1 MIKMITAA
9 LLLMALTVA
18 AATTIFAHESE
29 EEGDYR
35 LVVGFLNEPAYEGE
49 KNAVSIRVTKVIPE
63 EVAEEKDEG
72 HSHGDSMSVD
82 VNESGAVF
90 SSPGLTSGDNFEFDV
105 PDTLA
110 GLTIPF
116 YSSLDQNMTGV
127 IMVGES
133 GHEAM
138 DKGGEGEHEDEGGE
152 GEHEDEGGEDDS
164 NDRMMVNIRDSV
176 FEPAEVSVKPGSTIV
191 FMNNSAARPSVM
203 SGMAD
208 AGMVM
213 ESGERHEE
221 KTAPVEGLQ
230 DTLQVEVTY
239 VPSGASRT
247 MALHTVFGD
256 PGHYVADLIPT
267 SPGHY
272 RFRFFGAI
280 EGSPVDKTFDSMAG
294 GGAFDD
300 VQAASAI
307 HFPEIV
313 ASAREVEGVVRGA
326 QATAEQAREEAM
338 SASGSVS
345 AASTLGIIGIIV
357 GAIGIMLGSGAVFDL
372 HARQKLN
379 WEPGGT
385 GHEGRAGKNS
395 GFTVGMASACG
406 PSRNSDIGGLRLGT
420 AGRRA
425 RPGGG

>member
-72 HSHGDSMSVD
+72 HPHGDSMSVD
-82 VNESGAVF
+82 VNESGTVF

-127 IMVGES
+127 ITVGES

-152 GEHEDEGGEDDS
+152 DES

-191 FMNNSAARPSVM
+191 FMNNSAARPSVT

-208 AGMVM
+208 AGMMM

-230 DTLQVEVTY
+230 DTLQVEVIY

-280 EGSPVDKTFDSMAG
+280 EGSPVDKTFDSKAG

-313 ASAREVEGVVRGA
+313 ASAREVEGAVRGA
-326 QATAEQAREEAM
+326 QATAEQAWEEAM
-338 SASGSVS
+338 SASDSVS

-357 GAIGIMLGSGAVFDL
+357 GAIGIMLGGGAFFISM
-372 HARQKLN
+372 R
-379 WEPGGT
+379 
-385 GHEGRAGKNS
+385 GRN
-395 GFTVGMASACG
+395 
-406 PSRNSDIGGLRLGT
+406 
-420 AGRRA
+420 
-425 RPGGG
+425 